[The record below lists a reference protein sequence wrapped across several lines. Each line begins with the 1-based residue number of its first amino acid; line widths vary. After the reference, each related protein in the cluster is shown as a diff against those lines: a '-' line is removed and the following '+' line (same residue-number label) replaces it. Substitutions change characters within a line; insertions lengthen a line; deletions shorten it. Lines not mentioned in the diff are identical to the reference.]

1 MSKPST
7 EHNRQTQ
14 KSSNV
19 DDSIKT
25 APDGRLIIT
34 DEPLDHPMKSGKNIL
49 FTRPSNSY
57 INN

>member
-1 MSKPST
+1 MSKPKN
-7 EHNRQTQ
+7 EHNINIQ

-34 DEPLDHPMKSGKNIL
+34 DEPQDPPTKSGKTIL
-49 FTRPSNSY
+49 YT
-57 INN
+57 I